1 MIYEKPQKMAFFLPS
16 DPFVRADALH
26 LGSKLEY
33 SLTKLRK
40 QGIPFNGRETY
51 KRG

>member
-1 MIYEKPQKMAFFLPS
+1 MAFFRPS
-16 DPFVRADALH
+16 DPFVRAVPLY
-26 LGSKLEY
+26 LGSEFDFY
-33 SLTKLRK
+33 LTKLRK